1 MAELLGR
8 RDECEALDRLVADVL
23 AGSSRV
29 LVLRDAGVGKSALLA
44 YLSGLYSL
52 AQVASAVGVES
63 EMDLPYSGMD
73 QLCWRPGRSPW
84 VEIKPDSGSV
94 ARANA
99 NRRAWAV
106 VDRLRSAAS
115 MACGHGGLVH
125 GPGGITAR
133 EAGAGWPPG
142 RNTRMP
148 AATATRAT
156 SEAE

>member
-84 VEIKPDSGSV
+84 VEIKPDSGSA
-94 ARANA
+94 ARTDA
-99 NRRAWAV
+99 NRRTWRSWTGYRPL
-106 VDRLRSAAS
+106 RLWPA
-115 MACGHGGLVH
+115 G
-125 GPGGITAR
+125 TAD
-133 EAGAGWPPG
+133 
-142 RNTRMP
+142 
-148 AATATRAT
+148 
-156 SEAE
+156 